1 MAVQTDTKRQQAS
14 GEHEQASAEPA
25 AESVTRFQANGPVPA
40 VADVQAPQ
48 PSASELAFEPGP
60 GVKALEAL
68 LAKGPPD
75 PKQIVDLLDAHRD
88 ESPAMF
94 AHLETALGSG
104 FTAHVRDAMGL
115 RASISRK
122 EVVAGDP
129 AGEGGFFVASA
140 KEQGARWRTADGS
153 FAGTANNKG
162 LDATY
167 KVDSDDALHAKAD
180 TKGNGTLGW
189 EHDGKT
195 MGELYRT
202 DKELGLRKSWEVDG
216 GTLTAGARH
225 RTVDK
230 SASDEAFATYATKD
244 GKLTATGAAGVR
256 DGAPSGLLGATYKA
270 SDRDTLTGS
279 VSHDAAGT
287 QLSMSE
293 SHKLDGGAT
302 ITGTGTLAHSDKG
315 TTGSLGGTYHDAS
328 TNIDGSVT
336 RGLDQT
342 ALHLGAREQLNPNL
356 SVSGSLDH
364 VQRDAGGGQTTLH
377 LGERYRS
384 GNIVQSADLE
394 AGRGERN
401 YLNGTTGLD
410 IGLGKGVY
418 GGAFGGFRSEE
429 GHQTGAQLGAS
440 LTFTPQEK
448 AALTLAGILDETG
461 ALETRLQVDVFKSKI
476 SGVGDIADHKKDALV
491 SLFVSYSTGSNR
503 HMLDQRFGA
512 PTVSTNPD
520 PHVTAGIKIKF

>member
-1 MAVQTDTKRQQAS
+1 MAVQTDTKRARAP
-14 GEHEQASAEPA
+14 EAIEQASP
-25 AESVTRFQANGPVPA
+25 ESTPESATRFQASGQVPA
-40 VADVQAPQ
+40 VAETQAPQ
-48 PSASELAFEPGP
+48 PSASELAFAPGP
-60 GVKALEAL
+60 GVQALEAL
-68 LAKGPPD
+68 LAKGPPQ
-75 PKQIVDLLDAHRD
+75 PKQIVELIDAHRD

-94 AHLETALGSG
+94 AHLETTLGSG
-104 FTAHVRDAMGL
+104 FTSQVRDAMGL

-129 AGEGGFFVASA
+129 TGDGGFFIASQ
-140 KEQGARWRTADGS
+140 KEQGARWKTADGS
-153 FAGTANNKG
+153 FSGTANNKG

-167 KVDSDDALHAKAD
+167 NVDGNDALHAKAD

-189 EHDGKT
+189 EHDGKK
-195 MGELYRT
+195 MGELYRS

-230 SASDEAFATYATKD
+230 SASDEAYATYAATD
-244 GKLTATGAAGVR
+244 GKLTATGAAGIR
-256 DGAPSGLLGATYKA
+256 DGEASGLLGATYKPT
-270 SDRDTLTGS
+270 DRDTITGN
-279 VSHDAAGT
+279 VSHDVTGT
-287 QLSMSE
+287 KLSLSE
-293 SHKLDGGAT
+293 SHKLDSGAT
-302 ITGTGTLAHSDKG
+302 ISGTGTIAHSDKG
-315 TTGSLGGTYHDAS
+315 TTGSLAGSYQDKSTSIDAS
-328 TNIDGSVT
+328 VN

-364 VQRDAGGGQTTLH
+364 LQRDAGGGQTTLH

-401 YLNGTTGLD
+401 YIQGTTGLD

>member
-1 MAVQTDTKRQQAS
+1 MAVQTDTKRQQAV
-14 GEHEQASAEPA
+14 GEHEQANHEPA
-25 AESVTRFQANGPVPA
+25 AESATRFQASGPVPA
-40 VADVQAPQ
+40 VADVHAPQ

-94 AHLETALGSG
+94 AHLETTLGG
-104 FTAHVRDAMGL
+104 AFTTQVRDAMGL

-129 AGEGGFFVASA
+129 AGDGGFFVASA

-153 FAGTANNKG
+153 FSGSANKKG

-167 KVDSDDALHAKAD
+167 NVDDNDALHAKAD

-195 MGELYRT
+195 VGELYRSE
-202 DKELGLRKSWEVDG
+202 KELGLRKSWEVDG
-216 GTLTAGARH
+216 GTLTTGARH

-230 SASDEAFATYATKD
+230 SASDEAFATYAATD
-244 GKLTATGAAGVR
+244 GKLSATAAAGVR
-256 DGAPSGLLGATYKA
+256 DGQPSGLLGATYKPG
-270 SDRDTLTGS
+270 DRDTVSGS
-279 VSHDAAGT
+279 LSHDAAGT
-287 QLSMSE
+287 KLSMSE

-302 ITGTGTLAHSDKG
+302 ISGTGTLAHSDKG
-315 TTGSLGGTYHDAS
+315 TTGSLAGTYQDKS
-328 TNIDGSVT
+328 TNIDASVT

-342 ALHLGAREQLNPNL
+342 ALHLGAREQLDPNL

-364 VQRDAGGGQTTLH
+364 VQRDAGGGQTTLR

-401 YLNGTTGLD
+401 YLSGTSGVD
-410 IGLGKGVY
+410 VGLGKGVY
-418 GGAFGGFRSEE
+418 GGAFGGFRYEE
-429 GHQTGAQLGAS
+429 GHQMGAQLGAS
-440 LTFTPQEK
+440 LTFTPHEK

-476 SGVGDIADHKKDALV
+476 AGVGDIADHKKDALL
-491 SLFVSYSTGSNR
+491 SLFVSYSTGASR
-503 HMLDQRFGA
+503 QLDQRFGA
-512 PTVSTNPD
+512 PTVSTSPD